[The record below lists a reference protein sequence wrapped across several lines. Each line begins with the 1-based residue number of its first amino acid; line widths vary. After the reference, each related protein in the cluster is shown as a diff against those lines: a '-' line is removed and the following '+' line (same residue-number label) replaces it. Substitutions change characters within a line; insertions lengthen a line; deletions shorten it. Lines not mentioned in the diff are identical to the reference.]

1 VYGIPH
7 ENPGNVPMRR
17 TQLAVI
23 IEHTFI
29 IWLPAQETRG
39 LDSSEGAATMNGG
52 IMSLALLDAH
62 ETAEG
67 LAVTFIT
74 DYGLEQLEGSCEEV
88 ARLAE
93 VMHQISAL
101 APLNETDSVWLEEVV
116 VGDAT
121 VKLGLNPG
129 GLTRMLIER
138 A

>member
-1 VYGIPH
+1 
-7 ENPGNVPMRR
+7 
-17 TQLAVI
+17 
-23 IEHTFI
+23 
-29 IWLPAQETRG
+29 
-39 LDSSEGAATMNGG
+39 MNGG

-93 VMHQISAL
+93 VMNQISVL